1 MIYLYRIEKYSAI
14 TAVATADDTPKPKI
28 ILLPSIFMI
37 LFFIIQIKLY

>member
-14 TAVATADDTPKPKI
+14 TAVAMADVTPKPKM

-37 LFFIIQIKLY
+37 WLFPDSN